1 MTLVL
6 FECYNAYLKRAL
18 TRTRFCVRL
27 ICESKGTSSHFK
39 KQSNKFH
46 LILSQCKRIKKSK
59 LDDTGPP
66 QLTHLKK
73 KNFFFFK
80 HLQSN
85 MHTWLNAFAEDEQR
99 PVPSPAQRKVLRFM
113 APGAMAYPAISVI
126 TTRPTAKMEI
136 ILTASD

>member
-1 MTLVL
+1 MTRVL

-39 KQSNKFH
+39 KQSNKFQP
-46 LILSQCKRIKKSK
+46 ILSQCKRIKKPK

-73 KNFFFFK
+73 KFFLF
-80 HLQSN
+80 Q
-85 MHTWLNAFAEDEQR
+85 AFAI
-99 PVPSPAQRKVLRFM
+99 KY
-113 APGAMAYPAISVI
+113 AYLVKCIC
-126 TTRPTAKMEI
+126 RR
-136 ILTASD
+136 